1 MLAWMTDSDRKRAPE
16 TRIQPVASGVL
27 YSLMAAFP
35 TWAGAVVA
43 LYAVSLGRLGAFK
56 IRLR

>member
-1 MLAWMTDSDRKRAPE
+1 MLEWMTDSDDKREPE
-16 TRIQPVASGVL
+16 TRTQPVASGVL

-35 TWAGAVVA
+35 SCAGAVVA